1 MHFASTITDNINRS
15 SKAMTRVTRPRSRRG
30 EEVGDGGRRD
40 IRKQRTRRGLLD
52 AALQLI
58 QGDQSFN
65 SISLREVAR
74 NAGVVPTAFYRH
86 FRDMDELGLTLVEES
101 LRALRQ
107 MMREVR
113 SNPLPSG
120 SLITRSVQTYLGY
133 VQENRDYFQFLAR
146 ERFGGSRSLRIN
158 IRQGISLF
166 ISELATDLARF
177 PAANRLST
185 EDLQMISSLI
195 VNIMILTT
203 EQLLDLPLDNEE
215 EARWLEDQAA
225 QQMRLVFL
233 GSQQWRSKADRD
245 KQNALA
251 QG

>member
-1 MHFASTITDNINRS
+1 MG
-15 SKAMTRVTRPRSRRG
+15 MTRVSRRRSRQ
-30 EEVGDGGRRD
+30 EEEENDTGRRD
-40 IRKQRTRRGLLD
+40 MRKQRTRRALLD
-52 AALQLI
+52 AALELM

-86 FRDMDELGLTLVEES
+86 FRDMDELGLTLVEEA

-107 MMREVR
+107 MMREAR
-113 SNPLPSG
+113 SAPLPAS
-120 SLITRSVQTYLGY
+120 SLINRSVQTYIGY
-133 VQENRDYFQFLAR
+133 VQANRDYFQFLAK
-146 ERFGGSRSLRIN
+146 ERFGGSRALRTAV
-158 IRQGISLF
+158 RQGTALF

-185 EDLQMISSLI
+185 EELQMISSLI
-195 VNIMILTT
+195 VNIMISTT
-203 EQLLDLPLDNEE
+203 EQLLDLPPDNDAEVD
-215 EARWLEDQAA
+215 WLQDQAA

-233 GSQQWRSKADRD
+233 GSLQWKPKSERD
-245 KQNALA
+245 KQKTLA